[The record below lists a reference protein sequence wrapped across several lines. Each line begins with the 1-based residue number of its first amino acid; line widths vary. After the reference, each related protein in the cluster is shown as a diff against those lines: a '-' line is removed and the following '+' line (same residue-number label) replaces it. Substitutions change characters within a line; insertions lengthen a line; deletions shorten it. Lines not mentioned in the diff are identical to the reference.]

1 MVMCTRQICCCT
13 DCFIPTSFG
22 YHGNGQILLLERFNF
37 ILLMSVVAHL
47 VKRLYS
53 ELGVAGSNPARKEV
67 KRRIS
72 LIIMIYAL
80 RLQRLYSVHFRF
92 SM

>member
-1 MVMCTRQICCCT
+1 
-13 DCFIPTSFG
+13 
-22 YHGNGQILLLERFNF
+22 
-37 ILLMSVVAHL
+37 MSVVAHL

>member
-1 MVMCTRQICCCT
+1 
-13 DCFIPTSFG
+13 
-22 YHGNGQILLLERFNF
+22 
-37 ILLMSVVAHL
+37 MSVVAHL
-47 VKRLYS
+47 VKRPYS
-53 ELGVAGSNPARKEV
+53 EQKEGLAGSNPARKEV

-80 RLQRLYSVHFRF
+80 RLQPLYSVHFRF